1 MGIKEKLKVEK
12 DAKNRAYAFIIATG
26 LLPRFQE
33 FINEIHDI
41 DDPHELCIKLL
52 AAKYLP

>member
-26 LLPRFQE
+26 LLPQFQK
-33 FINEIHDI
+33 FVNETHDI
-41 DDPHELCIKLL
+41 DPHELSLKLF
-52 AAKYLP
+52 AIM